1 MRRPESWASLG
12 SVLARVL
19 ALPPPAWV
27 SESTRHAAG
36 VLLRRLR
43 RDVERVL
50 VREGV
55 EAGAEPLGV
64 DRATLYRARADG
76 WLAPTAAAPPEE

>member
-12 SVLARVL
+12 AVLARVL

-50 VREGV
+50 SREGV
-55 EAGAEPLGV
+55 EGASEPLGV
-64 DRATLYRARADG
+64 DRATLYRARGAGG
-76 WLAPTAAAPPEE
+76 WLSSESDTPK